1 ELEACVLAGLLNGGA
16 SPDAFDVIASTPEES
31 FSIGFHRRA
40 FSEIKKQALAN
51 GLIDMLFVSEAL
63 GGSSLADLSEI
74 TRMPAT
80 VPNLKGYAGKMV
92 KAWRSRRMAEL
103 LQQGADGIRQAN
115 NQEQRDQVV
124 ESAVA
129 QLLDMTG
136 ETGDV
141 QPVHISDLLPTYME
155 TVQKRMDGEAGTRNL
170 KTGIDELDDAT
181 GGINLQDLIV
191 VAGRPGMGKTEF
203 ALKIVDGV
211 TAAGG
216 GALIFSMEM
225 AATQIVERSLAGSGN
240 MSVSRLRNP
249 LDMQDEDWARFTA
262 AMETMNGRDIWIV
275 DATDLT
281 IEQIRAVAETHKRR
295 YPHLAMIVVDYLG
308 LIKKPKAERNDL
320 AIAHIS

>member
-1 ELEACVLAGLLNGGA
+1 
-16 SPDAFDVIASTPEES
+16 
-31 FSIGFHRRA
+31 HRRA

-308 LIKKPKAERNDL
+308 LIKKPKAERN
-320 AIAHIS
+320 

>member
-1 ELEACVLAGLLNGGA
+1 M
-16 SPDAFDVIASTPEES
+16 
-31 FSIGFHRRA
+31 
-40 FSEIKKQALAN
+40 K
-51 GLIDMLFVSEAL
+51 
-63 GGSSLADLSEI
+63 
-74 TRMPAT
+74 
-80 VPNLKGYAGKMV
+80 
-92 KAWRSRRMAEL
+92 
-103 LQQGADGIRQAN
+103 
-115 NQEQRDQVV
+115 
-124 ESAVA
+124 
-129 QLLDMTG
+129 
-136 ETGDV
+136 
-141 QPVHISDLLPTYME
+141 
-155 TVQKRMDGEAGTRNL
+155 GTRNL
-170 KTGIDELDDAT
+170 KTGIEELDDAT

-225 AATQIVERSLAGSGN
+225 AAAQIVERSLAGSGN

-281 IEQIRAVAETHKRR
+281 IEQIRAIAETHKRR

-308 LIKKPKAERNDL
+308 LIKSRRQNVTTRRSPTFPETLKLWLCACIHRHSRLASFRALWIPVRQASVARLCQTSATPVLSSRMRTASCSCTAMKSTTLKARLQGSPKLSSGKVDSVLLVPLSIRSLKRSLPAR
-320 AIAHIS
+320 